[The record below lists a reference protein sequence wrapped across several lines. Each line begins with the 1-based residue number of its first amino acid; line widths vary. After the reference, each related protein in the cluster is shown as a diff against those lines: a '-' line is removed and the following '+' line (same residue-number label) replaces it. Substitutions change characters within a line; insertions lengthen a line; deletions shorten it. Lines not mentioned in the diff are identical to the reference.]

1 VARKQ
6 IEIIKE
12 VYKWAIGGT
21 NTKIETKNPLCM
33 ISSPKLYNIVCLE
46 LKISD
51 NVNSIVMHY
60 KLLRWNL

>member
-21 NTKIETKNPLCM
+21 NRKIEKKSIM
-33 ISSPKLYNIVCLE
+33 HDFKPKTTILYA
-46 LKISD
+46 
-51 NVNSIVMHY
+51 
-60 KLLRWNL
+60 